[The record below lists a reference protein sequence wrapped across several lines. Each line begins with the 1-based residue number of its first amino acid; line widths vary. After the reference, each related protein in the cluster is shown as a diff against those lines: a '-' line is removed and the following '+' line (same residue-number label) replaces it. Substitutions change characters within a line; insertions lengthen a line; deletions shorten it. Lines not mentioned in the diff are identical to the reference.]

1 MYLRRSWYQLQTVTR
16 VHRIK
21 AALLGLIAKFEKSLR
36 NIVGRP
42 RRMHLADGDN
52 EFPPPGENTQ
62 SAMTELNDHD
72 NQPKS
77 KLKKRLSRK
86 KIAGLGLLTAIFA
99 ASGAAYWWFFE
110 HNRVST
116 DDAYAR
122 ADSAQVSSRVSGTIQ
137 RVLVDND
144 DFVNAG
150 QTLVELDPAV
160 YTAAVQKAQARL
172 AQAEADVGAKEASVS
187 QTDLQTAAQ
196 IQAAE
201 AALKAAYDKR
211 LATKH
216 QLSELDSKRAAA
228 LAEFTLAEKDFRRF
242 EQLFRS
248 GSVAAQR
255 RDEARTKFKQTQA
268 DLDAVAAQISS
279 ENATLEGIQQEI
291 NVAEAQLKSARA
303 DLYKNDVLHY
313 QLASLKAQRDEY
325 QAELDTAK
333 LSLSYCTIAAPIAG
347 FVAQKSIQVGDRVQP
362 GLALMAIV
370 PLQQIYVEA
379 NFKETDLT
387 DVRVGQPAVIEAD
400 IYPDYVYHG
409 KVVGIRAGTGAAFSL
424 LPPENATGN
433 WIKIVQRVPVKIAFD
448 APPPPE
454 YPLRVGLS
462 LEVTVNTSDRSG
474 SALRPED
481 AGATLKSEE

>member
-1 MYLRRSWYQLQTVTR
+1 M
-16 VHRIK
+16 I
-21 AALLGLIAKFEKSLR
+21 
-36 NIVGRP
+36 
-42 RRMHLADGDN
+42 
-52 EFPPPGENTQ
+52 
-62 SAMTELNDHD
+62 ELNDREGERK
-72 NQPKS
+72 PKA
-77 KLKKRLSRK
+77 KKRFGRQK
-86 KIAGLGLLTAIFA
+86 VVGLVLLTVIIA
-99 ASGAAYWWFFE
+99 AGGFIYWWLFKY
-110 HNRVST
+110 NRVST

-144 DFVNAG
+144 YFVKTG
-150 QTLVELDPAV
+150 QTLVELDSAV
-160 YTAAVQKAQARL
+160 YRTSVRQAQASL

-196 IQAAE
+196 IEAAE
-201 AALKAAYDKR
+201 AALKAAHDKR

-216 QLSELDSKRAAA
+216 QLSELDSQRAAA
-228 LAEFTLAEKDFRRF
+228 LAEFTLAEKDFKRF

-248 GSVAAQR
+248 GSIAAEK

-268 DLDAVAAQISS
+268 DLDAAAARISS
-279 ENATLEGIQQEI
+279 KNATLQGIKQEI
-291 NVAEAQLKSARA
+291 NEAEAQLKSARA
-303 DLYKNDVLHY
+303 DLYKNKILHY
-313 QLASLKAQRDEY
+313 QLASLKAQRDRY

-333 LSLSYCTIAAPIAG
+333 LNLSYCTIAAPIAG

-370 PLQQIYVEA
+370 PLQDIYVEA

-387 DVRVGQPAVIEAD
+387 DVRLGQPAVIEAD

-409 KVVGIRAGTGAAFSL
+409 KVFGIRAGTGAAFSL

-433 WIKIVQRVPVKIAFD
+433 WIKIVQRVPVKIVFD
-448 APPPPE
+448 EPPPPE

-462 LEVTVNTSDRSG
+462 LKVTVNTSNRSG
-474 SALRPED
+474 RALRPED
-481 AGATLKSEE
+481 ASATLNSEE

>member
-1 MYLRRSWYQLQTVTR
+1 M
-16 VHRIK
+16 
-21 AALLGLIAKFEKSLR
+21 
-36 NIVGRP
+36 N
-42 RRMHLADGDN
+42 D
-52 EFPPPGENTQ
+52 
-62 SAMTELNDHD
+62 ELNDRRD
-72 NQPKS
+72 EPKP
-77 KLKKRLSRK
+77 KAKKRFGRK
-86 KIAGLGLLTAIFA
+86 KIVGLVLLGVIIAGGGLI
-99 ASGAAYWWFFE
+99 YWWLFKY
-110 HNRVST
+110 NRVST
-116 DDAYAR
+116 DDAYAH
-122 ADSAQVSSRVSGTIQ
+122 ADSAQISSRVSGTIQ
-137 RVLVDND
+137 RLLVDND
-144 DFVNAG
+144 DFVSVG

-160 YTAAVQKAQARL
+160 YKTSVQEAQARL

-196 IQAAE
+196 IEAAE

-216 QLSELDSKRAAA
+216 QLSELNSKHAAA
-228 LAEFTLAEKDFRRF
+228 LAEFTLAEEDFKRY
-242 EQLFRS
+242 EKLFRS

-255 RDEARTKFKQTQA
+255 WDEARTKFKQTQA

-303 DLYKNDVLHY
+303 DLYQNDILHY
-313 QLASLKAQRDEY
+313 QLASLKAQRDRY
-325 QAELDTAK
+325 RAELEAAK
-333 LSLSYCTIAAPIAG
+333 LNLSYCTIAAPITG
-347 FVAQKSIQVGDRVQP
+347 FVAQKSIQLGDRVQP
-362 GLALMAIV
+362 GLALMAVV

-409 KVVGIRAGTGAAFSL
+409 KVFGIRAGTGAAFSL

-433 WIKIVQRVPVKIAFD
+433 WIKIVQRIPVKIVLN

-462 LEVTVNTSDRSG
+462 LTVTINTSDRSG
-474 SALRPED
+474 RLLRPE
-481 AGATLKSEE
+481 TKSVSLKSQK

>member
-1 MYLRRSWYQLQTVTR
+1 MIQ
-16 VHRIK
+16 
-21 AALLGLIAKFEKSLR
+21 
-36 NIVGRP
+36 
-42 RRMHLADGDN
+42 
-52 EFPPPGENTQ
+52 
-62 SAMTELNDHD
+62 LNDRD
-72 NQPKS
+72 DKS
-77 KLKKRLSRK
+77 RSALKKRLGMK
-86 KIAGLGLLTAIFA
+86 KIIGLGFLALLFA
-99 ASGAAYWWFFE
+99 AAGSAYWLFFE
-110 HNRVST
+110 YNRVST

-122 ADSAQVSSRVSGTIQ
+122 ADSAQISSRVSGTIQ

-144 DFVNAG
+144 DFANVG

-160 YTAAVQKAQARL
+160 YITTVQKARARL
-172 AQAEADVGAKEASVS
+172 LQAEADVGAKEASVS

-196 IQAAE
+196 IEAAE

-211 LATKH
+211 LAAKH

-228 LAEFTLAEKDFRRF
+228 LAEFTLAEKDFKRF

-248 GSVAAQR
+248 GSVAAER

-268 DLDAVAAQISS
+268 ALDAVTAQIAS
-279 ENATLEGIQQEI
+279 ENATLKGIEQEI

-303 DLYKNDVLHY
+303 DLYKNDILHY
-313 QLASLKAQRDEY
+313 QLASLKAQRDGY
-325 QAELDTAK
+325 QAELDTAE
-333 LSLSYCTIAAPIAG
+333 LDLSYCTIAAPIAG

-362 GLALMAIV
+362 GLALMAVV

-387 DVRVGQPAVIEAD
+387 DVRIGQPAVIEAD

-409 KVVGIRAGTGAAFSL
+409 KVFGIRAGTGAAFSL

-433 WIKIVQRVPVKIAFD
+433 WIKIVQRVPVKIVFD

-474 SALRPED
+474 KALRPED
-481 AGATLKSEE
+481 ASASPKSPK

>member
-1 MYLRRSWYQLQTVTR
+1 MAGRRQRLPVVIVDKGFAPAEENLQ
-16 VHRIK
+16 
-21 AALLGLIAKFEKSLR
+21 S
-36 NIVGRP
+36 P
-42 RRMHLADGDN
+42 
-52 EFPPPGENTQ
+52 
-62 SAMTELNDHD
+62 MTELNNRDD
-72 NQPKS
+72 KS
-77 KLKKRLSRK
+77 NDEIKKWLGRK
-86 KIAGLGLLTAIFA
+86 KIVGLGLLAVILA
-99 ASGAAYWWFFE
+99 AAGVAYWWFFE

-137 RVLVDND
+137 KLLVDND

-172 AQAEADVGAKEASVS
+172 AQTEADVGAKEASVS

-196 IQAAE
+196 IEAAE

-228 LAEFTLAEKDFRRF
+228 LAEFTLAKKDFKRF

-248 GSVAAQR
+248 GSVAAER
-255 RDEARTKFKQTQA
+255 RDEAHTKFQQTQA

-313 QLASLKAQRDEY
+313 QLASLKAQRDGY

-333 LSLSYCTIAAPIAG
+333 LNLSYCTIAAPIAG
-347 FVAQKSIQVGDRVQP
+347 YVAQKSIQVGDRVQP

-370 PLQQIYVEA
+370 PLHEIYVEA

-409 KVVGIRAGTGAAFSL
+409 KVFGIRAGTGAAFSL

-433 WIKIVQRVPVKIAFD
+433 WIKIVQRVPVKIVFD
-448 APPPPE
+448 VPPPPE

-474 SALRPED
+474 RALRPED
-481 AGATLKSEE
+481 ASATLKSEE

>member
-1 MYLRRSWYQLQTVTR
+1 MGNRCRLPAVMLNF
-16 VHRIK
+16 HRH
-21 AALLGLIAKFEKSLR
+21 AK
-36 NIVGRP
+36 
-42 RRMHLADGDN
+42 M
-52 EFPPPGENTQ
+52 
-62 SAMTELNDHD
+62 MTEFNKRND
-72 NQPKS
+72 PPES
-77 KLKKRLSRK
+77 KLKRRLDKK
-86 KIAGLGLLTAIFA
+86 KIVGLGLLAAIFA
-99 ASGAAYWWFFE
+99 AAGVAYWFVFKY
-110 HNRVST
+110 NRVST

-122 ADSAQVSSRVSGTIQ
+122 ADSAQVSTRVSGTIL

-144 DFVNAG
+144 DYVAVG

-160 YTAAVQKAQARL
+160 YTASFQQAQARL

-196 IQAAE
+196 IEAAE
-201 AALKAAYDKR
+201 AALKAAYDNR
-211 LATKH
+211 LAAKH
-216 QLSELDSKRAAA
+216 QLSELNSKRAAA

-248 GSVAAQR
+248 GSVAAEQ

-279 ENATLEGIQQEI
+279 EKATLKGIEQEI
-291 NVAEAQLKSARA
+291 NQAEAQLKSARA
-303 DLYKNDVLHY
+303 DLYKNDILHY
-313 QLASLKAQRDEY
+313 QLDSLKAQRDEY

-370 PLQQIYVEA
+370 PLQEIYVEA
-379 NFKETDLT
+379 NFKETDLSA
-387 DVRVGQPAVIEAD
+387 VRIGQPAVIEAD

-433 WIKIVQRVPVKIAFD
+433 WIKIVQRVPVKIVLD

-462 LEVTVNTSDRSG
+462 LEVTVNTSDHSG
-474 SALRPED
+474 RALRPED
-481 AGATLKSEE
+481 ESATLKSEQ